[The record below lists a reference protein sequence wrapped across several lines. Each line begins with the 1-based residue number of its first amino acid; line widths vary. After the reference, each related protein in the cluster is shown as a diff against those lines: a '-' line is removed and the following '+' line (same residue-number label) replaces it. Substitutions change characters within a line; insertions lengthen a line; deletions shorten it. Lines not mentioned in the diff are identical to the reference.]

1 MGTEITELEKKQN
14 ELKYWIK
21 KIGFSQNKFA
31 QHFCNDMMSEH
42 EEDIE
47 KFPEAFKKQLQ
58 RKTTK
63 VNIIDKYLEFL
74 FTLSEFEELNKI
86 KLNYIVNNNFGDI
99 FNKRMKKISKNITNK
114 LKDKY

>member
-14 ELKYWIK
+14 ELKDWIK

-31 QHFCNDMMSEH
+31 QYFYNDMISEN
-42 EEDIE
+42 EEE
-47 KFPEAFKKQLQ
+47 TKQFQETFKKQLR

-63 VNIIDKYLEFL
+63 IDIIDKYLEFL
-74 FTLSEFEELNKI
+74 FKLSEFEELNNI
-86 KLNYIVNNNFGDI
+86 KLNYIVNNDFGDI